1 MTLRACELMN
11 PAPITVSSHTPLLE
25 VQHLLVVAHISGVP
39 VVEPGGVVVG
49 VIGASDVLCAVEQA
63 LDEDQDPGES
73 DDVLERLQA
82 ITASEIATPE
92 IIWVSPDASATQVA
106 QVMREEGIHRVLVG
120 TQGRL
125 EGILT
130 SFDLLRAI

>member
-1 MTLRACELMN
+1 MTLRARDLMN
-11 PAPITVSSHTPLLE
+11 PAPITVTSHASLLE

-39 VVEPGGVVVG
+39 VVEPGGGVVG

-73 DDVLERLQA
+73 DDVVERLQS

-92 IIWVSPDASATQVA
+92 IIWVSPDASAAEVA
-106 QVMREEGIHRVLVG
+106 QVMRVEGINRVLVG
-120 TQGRL
+120 THGQL
-125 EGILT
+125 DGILT

>member
-1 MTLRACELMN
+1 MN
-11 PAPITVSSHTPLLE
+11 RAPITVPSNASLLE
-25 VQHLLVVAHISGVP
+25 VQHLLVVAQISGVP
-39 VVEPGGVVVG
+39 VVEPGGGVVG

-73 DDVLERLQA
+73 DDALERLQA
-82 ITASEIATPE
+82 MTASEIATPE
-92 IIWVSPDASATQVA
+92 IIWVSPDASAAEIA
-106 QVMREEGIHRVLVG
+106 QVMRAEGIHRVLVG

-130 SFDLLRAI
+130 SFDMLRAI